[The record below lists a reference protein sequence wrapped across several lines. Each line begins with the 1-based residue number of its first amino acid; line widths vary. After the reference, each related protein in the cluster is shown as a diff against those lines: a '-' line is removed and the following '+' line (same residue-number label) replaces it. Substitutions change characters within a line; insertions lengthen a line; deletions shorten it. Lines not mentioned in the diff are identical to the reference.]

1 MLAPGILQRLK
12 EHLRSQGVV
21 LAYLFGSLERGE
33 EGPMSDVDVAVLL
46 DREPS
51 REEAWDAMLRLP
63 EEVSRILGR
72 KADVVVLELAPVTLR
87 FAVIDE
93 GSILLNDDEDR
104 RVDFE
109 WETIR
114 EYLDTQHLREIQ
126 RYYLYE
132 WVRGGSHV
140 AAS

>member
-1 MLAPGILQRLK
+1 MLAPDVLQPLK

-21 LAYLFGSLERGE
+21 LAYLFGSMARGE
-33 EGPMSDVDVAVLL
+33 DGPISDVDIAVLFSK
-46 DREPS
+46 EPS

-63 EEVSRILGR
+63 EEVSRVLGR
-72 KADVVVLELAPVTLR
+72 QADVVVLELAPVTLR

-93 GSILLNDDEDR
+93 GSVLLSDDEDR

-109 WETIR
+109 SKAIR
-114 EYLDTQHLREIQ
+114 EYLDTQHLRDVQ

-132 WVRGGSHV
+132 WIRGGSRA